1 MPDQSPKSRQSPL
14 RLAFYGDDFTGSTDA
29 LEVLAFS
36 GLRCALFLSVPTPS
50 RMQALGGFDAIG
62 IAGSSR
68 AMSNAELDAHLPDV
82 FSALAAL
89 PTPLVHYKV
98 CSTFDSAPATGSIG
112 HVMELAR
119 RAFSQPLVPIVA
131 ATPALGRYCLF
142 GHLFARSGTDGQV
155 YRIDRHPIMS
165 VHPVTPMHESDL
177 ARHLG
182 QQTTMAIGNLPLSRF
197 DAAADSMTEQLT
209 AMAGSCDAVVLDGL
223 DAGHLTQAAECLQ
236 RMASAQAS
244 PLFVIG
250 GSGVEYGLTQSWQQ
264 IEGQAANSAAS
275 TTAADAYSQFDAVD
289 QLLVVSGSASRL
301 SATQIQAAVDAGF
314 REVAVDV
321 QALSSNSQAGIAVQR
336 LVREMLD
343 ALTSGASVVMHTARG
358 PDDARI
364 DALIETLQAQGYSAA
379 EARHHGGRLVSDR
392 LGEVVD
398 GIVRAHPLR
407 RLVLSGGDTSSRVTQ
422 ILAPDALE
430 IRARLAPG
438 APLCRMLS
446 SEPHLQGLELALK
459 GGQMGGADYF
469 VKALRGS
476 AQASRDAARAAAR

>member
-1 MPDQSPKSRQSPL
+1 MSDQRTPRPL

-36 GLRCALFLSVPTPS
+36 GLRCALFLSVPTPA
-50 RMQALGGFDAIG
+50 RMEALGGFDAIG
-62 IAGSSR
+62 VAGSSR

-82 FSALAAL
+82 FTAMAAL

-119 RAFSQPLVPIVA
+119 GAFAQPLIPIVA

-182 QQTTMAIGNLPLSRF
+182 EQTTIAIGHLPLTRF
-197 DAAADSMTEQLT
+197 EAASGSMEEQLT
-209 AMAGSCDAVVLDGL
+209 AMARSFDAVVLDGL
-223 DAGHLTQAAECLQ
+223 DAGHLTQAGECLQ
-236 RMASAQAS
+236 RMASAQKA
-244 PLFVIG
+244 PLFVVG
-250 GSGVEYGLTQSWQQ
+250 GSGVEYGLTQYWQQ
-264 IEGQAANSAAS
+264 QDAQVAAAV
-275 TTAADAYSQFDAVD
+275 ADRYRQFEAVD
-289 QLLVVSGSASRL
+289 QVLVVSGSASRL
-301 SATQIQAAVDAGF
+301 SATQIQAAIDAGF
-314 REVAVDV
+314 SEVVVDV
-321 QALSSNSQAGIAVQR
+321 SSLASAQTGATEQR
-336 LVREMLD
+336 LVREVLD
-343 ALTSGASVVMHTARG
+343 ALATGASVVVHTARG
-358 PDDARI
+358 PDDVRI
-364 DALIETLQAQGYSAA
+364 DALIEALQAQGYSADA
-379 EARHHGGRLVSDR
+379 ARHHGGRLVSDR

-398 GIVRAHPLR
+398 AIVRAHPLR

-422 ILAPDALE
+422 VLAPDALE

-438 APLCRMLS
+438 APLCRLLS
-446 SEPHLQGLELALK
+446 SAPHLQGLELALK
-459 GGQMGGADYF
+459 GGQMGSADYF

-476 AQASRDAARAAAR
+476 ASSD

>member
-1 MPDQSPKSRQSPL
+1 MPEQTPKARQGRL

-50 RMQALGGFDAIG
+50 AMEALGGFDAIG
-62 IAGSSR
+62 VAGSSR
-68 AMSNAELDAHLPDV
+68 AMNNAELDAHLPSV
-82 FSALAAL
+82 FAALAAL
-89 PTPLVHYKV
+89 PTPIVHYKV

-119 RAFSQPLVPIVA
+119 RAFSQSLVPIVA

-182 QQTTMAIGNLPLSRF
+182 QQTTMAIGHLPLTRF
-197 DAAADSMTEQLT
+197 DADADADAGAMVVHLT
-209 AMAGSCDAVVLDGL
+209 TMAESCDAVVLDGL

-244 PLFVIG
+244 PLFVVG
-250 GSGVEYGLTQSWQQ
+250 GSGVEYGLTQSWKQS
-264 IEGQAANSAAS
+264 EAQAANAAAS
-275 TTAADAYSQFDAVD
+275 ATAADSYSQFDAVD

-301 SATQIQAAVDAGF
+301 SATQIKAAVDAGF
-314 REVAVDV
+314 QEVAVDV
-321 QALSSNSQAGIAVQR
+321 LALSSQSEAGVAVQR
-336 LVREMLD
+336 LVREVLD
-343 ALTSGASVVMHTARG
+343 ALSSGASVVMHTARG
-358 PDDARI
+358 PEDARI
-364 DALIETLQAQGYSAA
+364 GALVDALQAQGCSAD

-422 ILAPDALE
+422 VLAPDALE

-446 SEPHLQGLELALK
+446 NAPHLQGLEVALK

-476 AQASRDAARAAAR
+476 AQPGQNVT

>member
-1 MPDQSPKSRQSPL
+1 L

-36 GLRCALFLSVPTPS
+36 GLRCALFLSVPTPEH
-50 RMQALGGFDAIG
+50 MQALGGFDAIG
-62 IAGSSR
+62 VAGSSR

-119 RAFSQPLVPIVA
+119 EAFPQPITPIVA

-182 QQTTMAIGNLPLSRF
+182 QQTSMTIGHLPLTRF
-197 DAAADSMTEQLT
+197 DAASGAIAGQLT
-209 AMAGSCDAVVLDGL
+209 AMAGSFDAVVLDGL
-223 DAGHLTQAAECLQ
+223 DAAHLTQAGECLQ
-236 RMASAQAS
+236 QMASAQAA
-244 PLFVIG
+244 PLFVVG
-250 GSGVEYGLTQSWQQ
+250 GSGVEYGLTQYWQDPAA
-264 IEGQAANSAAS
+264 QAAAQAKD
-275 TTAADAYSQFDAVD
+275 ADRYSRFDAVD
-289 QLLVVSGSASRL
+289 QVLVVSGSASRL

-314 REVAVDV
+314 SEVVVDV
-321 QALSSNSQAGIAVQR
+321 SSLASAQAGAAVQR
-336 LVREMLD
+336 LVREVLD
-343 ALTSGASVVMHTARG
+343 ALATGASVVMHTARG
-358 PDDARI
+358 PDDPRI
-364 DALIETLQAQGYSAA
+364 DALIQALQAQGHSADA
-379 EARHHGGRLVSDR
+379 ARHHGGRLVSDR

-398 GIVRAHPLR
+398 ALVRAHPLR
-407 RLVLSGGDTSSRVTQ
+407 RLALSGGDTSSRVTQ
-422 ILAPDALE
+422 VLAPDALE
-430 IRARLAPG
+430 IHARLAPG
-438 APLCRMLS
+438 APLCLLLS
-446 SEPHLQGLELALK
+446 SQPHLQGLELALK
-459 GGQMGGADYF
+459 GGQMGSADYF

-476 AQASRDAARAAAR
+476 VSSD

>member
-1 MPDQSPKSRQSPL
+1 MTDHRTSGRL

-36 GLRCALFLSVPTPS
+36 GLRCALFLAVPTPE
-50 RMQALGGFDAIG
+50 RMHALGGFDAIG
-62 IAGSSR
+62 VAGSTR
-68 AMSNAELDAHLPDV
+68 AMTNAELDAHLPDV

-112 HVMELAR
+112 RVMELAR
-119 RAFSQPLVPIVA
+119 DAFPQPLVPVVA

-182 QQTTMAIGNLPLSRF
+182 QQTTMPIGHLPLTRF
-197 DAAADSMTEQLT
+197 DGSAGSLAAQLT
-209 AMAGSCDAVVLDGL
+209 ELAPTCRAVVLDGL
-223 DAGHLTQAAECLQ
+223 DAGHLTQAGECLQ
-236 RMASAQAS
+236 QMASGMAA
-244 PLFVIG
+244 PLFVVG
-250 GSGVEYGLTQSWQQ
+250 GSGVEYGLTQHWQRQ
-264 IEGQAANSAAS
+264 DGPAAAVDRYRS
-275 TTAADAYSQFDAVD
+275 FEAVD
-289 QLLVVSGSASRL
+289 QVLVVSGSASRL
-301 SATQIQAAVDAGF
+301 SATQIQAAIDAGF

-321 QALSSNSQAGIAVQR
+321 PALGSAQAGAAVQR
-336 LVREMLD
+336 LVQEVLD
-343 ALTSGASVVMHTARG
+343 ALASGSSVVMHTARG
-358 PDDARI
+358 PNDARI
-364 DALIETLQAQGYSAA
+364 ASLIEALQAHGHSADA
-379 EARHHGGRLVSDR
+379 ARHHGGRLVSDR

-398 GIVRAHPLR
+398 AIVRAYPLR

-422 ILAPDALE
+422 VLAPEALE

-438 APLCRMLS
+438 APLCRLLS
-446 SEPHLQGLELALK
+446 SAPHLQGLELALK
-459 GGQMGGADYF
+459 GGQMGAADYF
-469 VKALRGS
+469 VKALQGS
-476 AQASRDAARAAAR
+476 ALPA

>member
-1 MPDQSPKSRQSPL
+1 MPDHRISSRL

-36 GLRCALFLSVPTPS
+36 GLRCALFLSVPTPE

-62 IAGSSR
+62 VAGSSR
-68 AMSNAELDAHLPDV
+68 AMTNAELDAHLPEV

-119 RAFSQPLVPIVA
+119 DAFAQPLIPIVA

-182 QQTTMAIGNLPLSRF
+182 QQTSMPIGHLPLTRF
-197 DAAADSMTEQLT
+197 DASAGELAEQLT
-209 AMAGSCDAVVLDGL
+209 AMAGNCGAVVIDGL
-223 DAGHLTQAAECLQ
+223 DAGHLTQAGECLQ
-236 RMASAQAS
+236 QMASATAA
-244 PLFVIG
+244 PLFVVG
-250 GSGVEYGLTQSWQQ
+250 GSGVEYGLTQYWQQ
-264 IEGQAANSAAS
+264 QNGPAA
-275 TTAADAYSQFDAVD
+275 AADRYRQFDAVD
-289 QLLVVSGSASRL
+289 QVLVVSGSASRL
-301 SATQIQAAVDAGF
+301 SATQIQAAIDAGF
-314 REVAVDV
+314 SEVAVDV
-321 QALSSNSQAGIAVQR
+321 PALGSADAGAVVKR
-336 LVREMLD
+336 LVREVLD
-343 ALTSGASVVMHTARG
+343 ALATGASVVMHTARG

-364 DALIETLQAQGYSAA
+364 DALIQALQTQGHSADA
-379 EARHHGGRLVSDR
+379 ARHHGGRLVSER

-398 GIVRAHPLR
+398 AIVRAHRLR

-422 ILAPDALE
+422 VLAPDALE

-438 APLCRMLS
+438 APLCRLLS
-446 SEPHLQGLELALK
+446 SAPHLQGLELALK
-459 GGQMGGADYF
+459 GGQMGAADYF
-469 VKALRGS
+469 VKALKGS
-476 AQASRDAARAAAR
+476 ALPA